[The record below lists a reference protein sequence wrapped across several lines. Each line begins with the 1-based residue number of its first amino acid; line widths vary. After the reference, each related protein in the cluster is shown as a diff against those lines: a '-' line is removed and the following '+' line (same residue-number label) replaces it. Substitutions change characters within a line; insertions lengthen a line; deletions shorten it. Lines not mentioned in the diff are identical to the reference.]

1 MWFLD
6 DLGDFELLDCSDGK
20 RLERWGKYLL
30 VRPDPQVI
38 WKGLCRHF
46 GWQHADAVYE
56 RSSAGGGSWRDNRLP
71 ASWQCRIAD
80 FTFHIR
86 PMGFKHT
93 GVFPE
98 QATNW
103 RWIEEKCATRKKTA
117 GKVSVLNLFAY
128 TGGATLAAAR
138 GGASVSHVDAAKNM
152 VSLAKEN
159 LALSGMQDAPCR
171 FFVDDALKFVRRE
184 ARRGHRYDGIVMDP
198 PSYGRGPK
206 GEIWHLEDSIHAL
219 IAETASLLSDDP
231 LFFLVNSYTTGL
243 SGSAV
248 SYLVREEIIRKFG
261 GSVTADELGLPVRQ
275 TGGVLPCGFA
285 TRWEKE

>member
-1 MWFLD
+1 MWFLY

-38 WKGLCRHF
+38 WKGLCRHS

-56 RSSAGGGSWRDNRLP
+56 RSSAGGGSWCDNRLP
-71 ASWQCRIAD
+71 ASWRCRIAD

-171 FFVDDALKFVRRE
+171 FFVDDALKFV
-184 ARRGHRYDGIVMDP
+184 
-198 PSYGRGPK
+198 
-206 GEIWHLEDSIHAL
+206 L
-219 IAETASLLSDDP
+219 
-231 LFFLVNSYTTGL
+231 
-243 SGSAV
+243 
-248 SYLVREEIIRKFG
+248 
-261 GSVTADELGLPVRQ
+261 
-275 TGGVLPCGFA
+275 
-285 TRWEKE
+285 